1 MALGWLIFAQDGFER
16 CGPVSFGCHG
26 AAPIVTI
33 GIVVVATAV
42 VVVISV
48 VVIVIVVPA
57 TIAMVVVVP
66 ALSVKGWLTWWWF

>member
-26 AAPIVTI
+26 AASIVI

-42 VVVISV
+42 VVLVSV
-48 VVIVIVVPA
+48 VVIVIVVSA

-66 ALSVKGWLTWWWF
+66 ALSVKAG